1 MSLHWLGHLLRN
13 VRAGEQHSF
22 AKNRALAGIPEAISL
37 TSPWYK
43 DGQPMPLRCAGAG
56 VGENVSPPLAWSHVP
71 AGTVELALV
80 MEDPDVP
87 FPRPIIHMIAYKIA
101 PDHVG
106 SREAVPEGF
115 GVAEGGLGA
124 GASGILFG
132 KGTMGKLGY
141 TGPRPPSG
149 HGPHRYIFHVLALN
163 RHAEF
168 QAPPKLNEFM
178 AGVAGSIIGRGS
190 LVGIFEQE

>member
-1 MSLHWLGHLLRN
+1 MSLRWLGHLLRN
-13 VRAGEQHSF
+13 LRAGEQHAF
-22 AKNRALAGIPEAISL
+22 AKNRALAGIPEAILL
-37 TSPWYK
+37 TSPWYE
-43 DGQPMPLRCAGAG
+43 DGGPMPLRCAGAG
-56 VGENVSPPLAWSHVP
+56 VGENVSPPLSWSHVP

-87 FPRPIIHMIAYKIA
+87 FPRPIIHMIAYRIA
-101 PDHVG
+101 PDHAG
-106 SREAVPEGF
+106 PAGF
-115 GVAEGGLGA
+115 GVAEGALVA
-124 GASGILFG
+124 GATGLLFG
-132 KGTMGKLGY
+132 KGTMGKQGY

-168 QAPPKLNEFM
+168 QAAPKLKEFL
-178 AGVAGSIIGRGS
+178 AGAAGSIIGRGS

>member
-1 MSLHWLGHLLRN
+1 MSLRWLGHLLRN
-13 VRAGEQHSF
+13 VRAGEQHAF
-22 AKNRALAGIPEAISL
+22 AKNRALAGIPEAILL
-37 TSPWYK
+37 TSPWYA
-43 DGQPMPLRCAGAG
+43 DGERMPLRCAGAG
-56 VGENVSPPLAWSHVP
+56 IGENVSPPLSWSQVP

-87 FPRPIIHMIAYKIA
+87 FPRPIIHMIAYRIP
-101 PDHVG
+101 PDH
-106 SREAVPEGF
+106 SRSADTGPAGF
-115 GVAEGGLGA
+115 GLAEGALGA
-124 GASGILFG
+124 GATGLLFG
-132 KGTMGKLGY
+132 KGTMGKQGY

-168 QAPPKLNEFM
+168 QAPPKLKEFL